1 MFCQLAFLRKCIS
14 TKDIK
19 RTLNKLP
26 KTLEGTYTRILEE
39 IDEQNWKYA
48 HIIFQCVAAAFR
60 PLRVDELSQFLA
72 FDFDTEST
80 PTFLADELSG
90 DPADTVLSM
99 CSSLL
104 AVVKPEGQEFPVVQ
118 FAHFTVKEYLTSK
131 PLEAM
136 GTISRFHFSM
146 TSAHTILAQG
156 CLGLLLPL
164 DETDFFDNLKNFP
177 LAGYAAK
184 YWVAHARIEGVS
196 LKVENGMKRMFDPSK
211 SHFSVWVS
219 IYDPEDNME
228 RFRSRH
234 FGKPHARATPLH
246 FAAFCGVHDVVKF
259 LIVEHS
265 QDVNARAFDDKETPL
280 HVASHRGH
288 ADIAQLLLEHGADG
302 NARDYNTRTA
312 LFLSSDFGYVEVVR
326 ILLEQGADTEAQ
338 DDLHQSPLSRASSE
352 GHVEV
357 CRVLLEHGANV
368 NSKGFWGGTPLHDAQ
383 KEEVARLLLNH
394 GADANTSDIYGQTPL
409 HYVSH
414 MGYLGAAQVLLEHGV
429 DANVRDDS
437 NATPLHRACITVITF
452 QRGPGDKTGVVRLL
466 LRYGSDIHARDDEG
480 RTPFMIATGERMDD
494 IMRLLLE
501 HGAEDHRK

>member
-14 TKDIK
+14 TKDIQL
-19 RTLNKLP
+19 TLNKLP

-131 PLEAM
+131 PLKTM
-136 GTISRFHFSM
+136 DTISRFHVSM
-146 TSAHTILAQG
+146 TSAHTTVAQG
-156 CLGLLLPL
+156 SLGLLLHL
-164 DETDFFDNLKNFP
+164 DETVTKDSLEKFP
-177 LAGYAAK
+177 LAGYAAE

-196 LKVENGMKRMFDPSK
+196 FKVEDGMKRMFDPSK
-211 SHFSVWVS
+211 CHLSVWVW
-219 IYDPEDNME
+219 IYDPEDGLE
-228 RFRSRH
+228 RSHYRRFV
-234 FGKPHARATPLH
+234 KARATPLH
-246 FAAFCGVHDVVKF
+246 YAAFCGVHDVVKF

-265 QDVNARAFDDKETPL
+265 QDVNTRGFFHKETPL
-280 HVASHRGH
+280 HVASRRGH
-288 ADIAQLLLEHGADG
+288 ADIARLLLEHGADR
-302 NARDYNTRTA
+302 NARDDEKRTS
-312 LFLSSDFGYVEVVR
+312 LYLSSEYGYVDVVR

-338 DDLHQSPLSRASSE
+338 DGLLRSPLSKASSR

-357 CRVLLEHGANV
+357 CRVLLEHGADV
-368 NSKGFWGGTPLHDAQ
+368 NSKDILDGTPLHDAEG
-383 KEEVARLLLNH
+383 EEVARLLLKH
-394 GADANTSDIYGQTPL
+394 GADANTLDIMGRTPL
-409 HYVSH
+409 HHLSH
-414 MGYLGAAQVLLEHGV
+414 VG
-429 DANVRDDS
+429 R
-437 NATPLHRACITVITF
+437 I
-452 QRGPGDKTGVVRLL
+452 GDVT
-466 LRYGSDIHARDDEG
+466 RY
-480 RTPFMIATGERMDD
+480 
-494 IMRLLLE
+494 
-501 HGAEDHRK
+501 